1 MRVVRTQTDPRPPL
15 EAEYNDRMHALDV
28 LEFGAIRE
36 QLAGH
41 CETEMGARRAERL
54 LPVFDEEGVWQL
66 QDWVRDAYDIVTR
79 ESPPSLARVGDYR
92 WAFKLAQKGSV
103 LGAQEVYRMAEALSA
118 MRQMKAFLWNRA
130 DDYPLLWK
138 LGAPLPDEPRIEQ
151 KIFNSLD
158 ADGEVKDSASPE
170 LAALRRRKSGMASR
184 ILERIQSYVSGRT
197 REILSDPLYTVRD
210 GRYVIPVRSEYRN
223 RIRGIV
229 HDTSASGQTVYIEP
243 EDVLNLGNQLREIEA
258 AERDEIQ
265 AILGRLS
272 AKLGRTADAAVAG
285 TECCAELDFLFAK
298 VRLGLQMRAVPP
310 KRDERRSDA
319 PRPSVEICQGR
330 HPLLDPDTAVPLT
343 ISVGIDEDGVLI
355 TGPNTGGKT
364 VSIKTVGLLVLMA
377 QAGLLVP
384 AESMR
389 LRPFTQV
396 WADIGDEQSI
406 QQSLSTFSGH
416 IRNISEALRNLKP
429 GALVL
434 FDELGAGTDPAE
446 GAALAKAILLEF
458 QSNGARI
465 VASTHYGELKAFA
478 YNQEGFQ
485 NAAMEF
491 DAKTLRPTYRL
502 IMGAPGA
509 SHALKIAERYG
520 LPSSLVEKARESL
533 TGEQQDVARM
543 LEKLELAQRQARVAQ
558 SEADRRSAEA
568 ARAKQEAEE
577 KARKADEARRQAAA
591 RSSAMLEDVLRQ
603 IRLEAAEVFE
613 SVKRA
618 GADTRSVERARAEL
632 KALQEL
638 GQETANAIR
647 PTTHPTQTSAE
658 TNALRKG
665 ATVRVQGYAQ
675 VGTVLDEPKGGQ
687 VKVQMGPLRL
697 TVAVTSVEAVGRTV
711 ETKSPP
717 NARTNIGL
725 KKARTVST
733 ELHLRAMRAEDAERE
748 LDRFLDDAI
757 LGGLTTVRIV
767 HGKGEGILRKLVW
780 DTLRRN
786 QHVGHFHEAD
796 PAEGGAGVTVAHLR

>member
-1 MRVVRTQTDPRPPL
+1 
-15 EAEYNDRMHALDV
+15 MHALDV
-28 LEFGAIRE
+28 LEFGAVRE
-36 QLAGH
+36 RLATH
-41 CETEMGARRAERL
+41 CETEMGARQASRM
-54 LPVFDEEGVWQL
+54 LPVFDEAGVWEL

-92 WAFKLAQKGSV
+92 SGFKLAQKGAV
-103 LGAQEVYRMAEALSA
+103 LGAQEVYRMAEALAA
-118 MRQMKAFLWNRA
+118 MRQMKNFLWNRA

-138 LGAPLPDEPRIEQ
+138 LGAPLPDEPRTEQ
-151 KIFNSLD
+151 EIFDALD
-158 ADGEVKDSASPE
+158 PDGEVKDSASPE
-170 LAALRRRKSGMASR
+170 LAAIRRRKAGMAAR
-184 ILERIQSYVSGRT
+184 ILEKIQSYVSGRT

-210 GRYVIPVRSEYRN
+210 GRYVIPVRSEHRS
-223 RIRGIV
+223 RVKGIV

-272 AKLGRTADAAVAG
+272 AKLGRAADAAIAG

-298 VRLGLQMRAVPP
+298 VRLGLEMRAVPP
-310 KRDERRSDA
+310 KRVEQCPDRT
-319 PRPSVEICQGR
+319 RPSVEIHMGR
-330 HPLLDPDTAVPLT
+330 HPLLDPDRAVPLS
-343 ISVGIDEDGVLI
+343 ISVGIEEDGVLI

-364 VSIKTVGLLVLMA
+364 VAIKTIGLLVLMA

-389 LRPFTQV
+389 LKPFTQV

-416 IRNISEALRNLKP
+416 IRNIAEALKNLKP
-429 GALVL
+429 GALAL

-458 QSNGARI
+458 QAKGARI

-520 LPSSLVEKARESL
+520 LPAALVDKAREGL
-533 TGEQQDVARM
+533 TGEQQDITRM
-543 LEKLELAQRQARVAQ
+543 LEKLEQAQRQARVAQ

-568 ARAKQEAEE
+568 AKAQREAEE
-577 KARKADEARRQAAA
+577 KARKAEEARRQAAA

-613 SVKRA
+613 SVKKL
-618 GADTRSVERARAEL
+618 GADARSVEKARAEL

-638 GQETANAIR
+638 GQETVEAIR
-647 PTTHPTQTSAE
+647 PVANPRPTRAE
-658 TNALRKG
+658 PESLRKG
-665 ATVRVQGYAQ
+665 ASVRVQGYAQ

-697 TVAVTSVEAVGRTV
+697 TVAVGSVELAGRGADA
-711 ETKSPP
+711 KPP
-717 NARTNIGL
+717 AKARPNIGL
-725 KKARTVST
+725 EKARTVST

-748 LDRFLDDAI
+748 LERFLDDAV
-757 LGGLTTVRIV
+757 LGGLSVVRIV
-767 HGKGEGILRKLVW
+767 HGKGEGILRKLVH
-780 DTLRRN
+780 DYLRRN
-786 QHVGHFHEAD
+786 RNVGHFHEAD
-796 PAEGGAGVTVAHLR
+796 PSEGGAGVTVAHIG